1 MAKTEVP
8 VVVTYSPPT
17 KGFLSY
23 LPSQWVP
30 YAELIRIHKPAGI
43 LYIYFPYIFGS
54 LFAASIRYSM
64 PSLRALT
71 TANLLLFAVAFIV
84 RSIGCSWNDIVDR
97 ELGCHV
103 ARCRIRPIARG
114 ALTPK
119 QGYIFTAF
127 QYLLL
132 FCIVKLISPQTL
144 IHLVPVIVTGTFYPY
159 AKRITNYAQLVLG
172 VSLSMGILA
181 GCSFMGVEPLSM
193 GLYSKSSMALL
204 AFGVSYV
211 IWTVTYDTI
220 YAFQDI
226 RDDERAGIKAMTIRH
241 EAHMKPLLFTLSVI
255 QVALLVMTGVFI
267 DATLVFFVG
276 VANTAI
282 LLLRMVWNVD
292 LSDPKSCWWW
302 FKYGSLLVGGSLTL
316 SLHGEYLARLWGS
329 GI

>member
-23 LPSQWVP
+23 LPSQWVT

-144 IHLVPVIVTGTFYPY
+144 IHLVPVIVTG
-159 AKRITNYAQLVLG
+159 
-172 VSLSMGILA
+172 LSTRMQNGSPI
-181 GCSFMGVEPLSM
+181 MR
-193 GLYSKSSMALL
+193 SS
-204 AFGVSYV
+204 S
-211 IWTVTYDTI
+211 
-220 YAFQDI
+220 
-226 RDDERAGIKAMTIRH
+226 
-241 EAHMKPLLFTLSVI
+241 
-255 QVALLVMTGVFI
+255 
-267 DATLVFFVG
+267 
-276 VANTAI
+276 
-282 LLLRMVWNVD
+282 
-292 LSDPKSCWWW
+292 
-302 FKYGSLLVGGSLTL
+302 
-316 SLHGEYLARLWGS
+316 
-329 GI
+329 